1 VILFYISAAII
12 FILSRPR
19 REFGF
24 YFVVFMILFY
34 ISAAILFYISAVTGV
49 LDFYFGVFS
58 VDRSF
63 SVRPNLGHVG
73 FSCGN
78 QEKLSVLTLN
88 KLGFV
93 NDVRVCRGFRRPK
106 ADTCVSC

>member
-1 VILFYISAAII
+1 
-12 FILSRPR
+12 
-19 REFGF
+19 
-24 YFVVFMILFY
+24 MILFY
-34 ISAAILFYISAVTGV
+34 FIFILFQSRTGVDLFYFPLFYLGRDGSYGV

-63 SVRPNLGHVG
+63 SVRPNLGRVG

-78 QEKLSVLTLN
+78 REKLSVLTLN

-93 NDVRVCRGFRRPK
+93 NDVEGFVGWQRR
-106 ADTCVSC
+106 

>member
-12 FILSRPR
+12 FILSWPQW
-19 REFGF
+19 EFGF

-34 ISAAILFYISAVTGV
+34 ISAAIIYFILAATGV
-49 LDFYFGVFS
+49 LEFYFGVFS

-78 QEKLSVLTLN
+78 REKLSVSTLN

-93 NDVRVCRGFRRPK
+93 NDVEGFVGSQRH
-106 ADTCVSC
+106 